1 MANRKHD
8 TTDKI
13 VHSLWQML
21 WYCFCICVYVDLKV
35 TQAVEM
41 MKAMGFNDDG
51 GWLTRL
57 LETTDGDIAQALDT
71 LKLSAQ
77 QASRLA

>member
-1 MANRKHD
+1 
-8 TTDKI
+8 
-13 VHSLWQML
+13 
-21 WYCFCICVYVDLKV
+21 
-35 TQAVEM
+35 M

-57 LETTDGDIAQALDT
+57 LETTDGDIAHALDT

-77 QASRLA
+77 QASHLG